1 VPGWKCGDTIGS
13 RFIFSMGWGVGV
25 LGMRSV
31 RKHWDV
37 LPGSVSPFVKTLRA
51 QLQTLTLEMYA

>member
-1 VPGWKCGDTIGS
+1 MCGDTIGS